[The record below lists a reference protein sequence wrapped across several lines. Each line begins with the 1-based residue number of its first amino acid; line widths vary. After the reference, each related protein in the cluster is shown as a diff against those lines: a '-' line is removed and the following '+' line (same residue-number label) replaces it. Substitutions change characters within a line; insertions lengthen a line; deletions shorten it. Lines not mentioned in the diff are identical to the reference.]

1 MPYSY
6 NADSIAAIRRPDG
19 TYADAVEPLGLPGVA
34 RQLAAGCSS
43 ANTALTATCRRV
55 TLRAVSADIR
65 FEIGSTAQTASA
77 TTSHFIAQDERLDFA
92 VPETPNIAL
101 IRDASTDGTLELTEL
116 A

>member
-6 NADSIAAIRRPDG
+6 NADSIAAIRRPGG

-34 RQLAAGCSS
+34 RQLAAGSSS

-55 TLRAVSADIR
+55 SLRAVSADIR

-77 TTSHFIAQDERLDFA
+77 TTSHFIAQNERLDFA

-101 IRDASTDGTLELTEL
+101 IRDASADGTLELTEL

>member
-34 RQLAAGCSS
+34 RQLAAGSSS

-101 IRDASTDGTLELTEL
+101 IRDASADGTLELTEL

>member
-19 TYADAVEPLGLPGVA
+19 TYADAVEPLGLPAVA
-34 RQLAAGCSS
+34 RQLAASSSS

-55 TLRAVSADIR
+55 SLRAVSADIR

-77 TTSHFIAQDERLDFA
+77 TTSHFIAKNERLDFA
-92 VPETPNIAL
+92 VPSDANIAI
-101 IRDASTDGTLELTEL
+101 IRDASADGTLELTEL
-116 A
+116 V

>member
-1 MPYSY
+1 MPYGY

-34 RQLAAGCSS
+34 RQLTAGSSS

-55 TLRAVSADIR
+55 SLRAVSADIR

>member
-34 RQLAAGCSS
+34 RQLAAGSSS

-55 TLRAVSADIR
+55 TLRAVSANIR